1 MVARPLTERRV
12 FESGPTTASLVF
24 FKESCRTPSLCL
36 TQSRRRKVFTVRSYS
51 HEPGTGSVTV
61 SKATR
66 EDALATAIEMLE
78 QGIPIVTII
87 GDGRTYTTTEFALIF
102 GNE

>member
-24 FKESCRTPSLCL
+24 KESCRAPSLCL
-36 TQSRRRKVFTVRSYS
+36 TQNRRRKVFTVRGYS
-51 HEPGTGSVTV
+51 HEPGTVSVTV